1 MTNEVHSSV
10 YRTILEYY
18 TEIGGEEP
26 HSPYT
31 MVEEN
36 PEALLALTRD
46 TGRMVQFR
54 LLQQEGRLRPRPGL
68 RESELEKMATAFDVE
83 LVQNL
88 SGIDRSHLVHRNP
101 PKGVL
106 PPFHPEPASRRTT
119 PPFLKRKY
127 SALESDTSDL
137 DMILNAR
144 PTATKEK
151 TNGHVSGRRNEN
163 GEATKRSRPT
173 LEVSGKPSAPTNT
186 SFRVQMAKARFDLE
200 ILKASEITEDTT
212 QEQIWTSKADAV
224 VKIAKTVFDNILSS
238 SSPDVG
244 TSLCAVLF
252 EC

>member
-1 MTNEVHSSV
+1 MTNRVFSSL

-31 MVEEN
+31 MIEEN
-36 PEALLALTRD
+36 PETLLALARD
-46 TGRMVQFR
+46 TGRMVQSR

-68 RESELEKMATAFDVE
+68 RESELEKMAAAFGVE

-101 PKGVL
+101 PKAVL
-106 PPFHPEPASRRTT
+106 PPFQPEPVSRRAT
-119 PPFLKRKY
+119 PLPLKRKH

-137 DMILNAR
+137 DIILNEGPVAI
-144 PTATKEK
+144 KDK
-151 TNGHVSGRRNEN
+151 TNVHVSGGRDKNR
-163 GEATKRSRPT
+163 EAIKRSRLT
-173 LEVSGKPSAPTNT
+173 LESLEKPSTPTKL

-200 ILKASEITEDTT
+200 ILKGSDITEDTT
-212 QEQIWTSKADAV
+212 EEQLRASKANTL
-224 VKIAKTVFDNILSS
+224 VKIANPVFDNILLS

-244 TSLCAVLF
+244 TLLCAILL